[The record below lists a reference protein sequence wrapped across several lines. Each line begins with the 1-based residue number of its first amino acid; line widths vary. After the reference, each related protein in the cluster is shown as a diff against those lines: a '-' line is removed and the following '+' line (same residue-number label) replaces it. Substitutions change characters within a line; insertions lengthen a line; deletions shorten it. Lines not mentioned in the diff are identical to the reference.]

1 MKPGFVISDCPKL
14 QCPGAPS
21 QISHSP
27 RDRLVSLFISLNR
40 HLWNAYPMPGMVLS
54 KGYVTGGIRH
64 GYCPFIYPKWDFPG
78 GPEVGSQ
85 PANAGDTG
93 LIPGPR
99 TRIPCAVG

>member
-1 MKPGFVISDCPKL
+1 
-14 QCPGAPS
+14 
-21 QISHSP
+21 
-27 RDRLVSLFISLNR
+27 
-40 HLWNAYPMPGMVLS
+40 MPGMVLS

-93 LIPGPR
+93 SIPGPR
-99 TRIPCAVG
+99 TRIPCAAG